1 MPLMAHLNTT
11 SDLIYQFIL
20 AFYEQ
25 QGVYPTQREI
35 AKGCHLAHSSVYYQ
49 LNRLEAQGRIERK
62 PGRQRSL
69 FIPHHS

>member
-1 MPLMAHLNTT
+1 MAHLNGTA
-11 SDLIYQFIL
+11 DQIYEFIL
-20 AFYEQ
+20 TFYEKY
-25 QGVYPTQREI
+25 GLYPTQREI

-49 LNRLEAQGRIERK
+49 LNRLEAQGRIERS